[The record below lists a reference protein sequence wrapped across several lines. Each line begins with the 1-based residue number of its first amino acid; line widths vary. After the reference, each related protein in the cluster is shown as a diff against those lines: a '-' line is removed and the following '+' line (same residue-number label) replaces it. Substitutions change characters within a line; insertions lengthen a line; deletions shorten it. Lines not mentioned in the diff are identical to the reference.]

1 MYSALHQL
9 HEADEWHA
17 VQCTESVHA
26 VARKA
31 VTEAACL
38 EDEKDNKHS
47 VRTISAMYRAMP
59 HQMTDQ
65 ILFCMR
71 QISAMH
77 IFDRSVHCIIYHS
90 H

>member
-17 VQCTESVHA
+17 VQCTESAHDD
-26 VARKA
+26 ARKA
-31 VTEAACL
+31 VMEAACL
-38 EDEKDNKHS
+38 EDEKENKNS
-47 VRTISAMYRAMP
+47 ECMISALYRAMH
-59 HQMTDQ
+59 HQTTDQ